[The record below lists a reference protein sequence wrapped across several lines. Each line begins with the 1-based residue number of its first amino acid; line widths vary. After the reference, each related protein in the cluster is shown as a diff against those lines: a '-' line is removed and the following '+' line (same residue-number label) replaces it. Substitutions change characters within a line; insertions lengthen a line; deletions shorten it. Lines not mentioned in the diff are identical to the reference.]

1 MEAQEYKFNH
11 LQEALK
17 KYGEELISLYR
28 QKLSSY
34 NIDATGKLGNTL
46 NFIIKENDDLY
57 ELSLDIQDYWIYV
70 EEGRRPGKFPPI
82 DNIREWIRIKPVLP
96 TGFAGKLPSTEQLTY
111 LIGRKIAQKGTR
123 GRYIYKDTIEELGSF
138 AAFEEAIT
146 KDLDAQVDDIFIEF
160 KK

>member
-82 DNIREWIRIKPVLP
+82 DNIRE
-96 TGFAGKLPSTEQLTY
+96 
-111 LIGRKIAQKGTR
+111 
-123 GRYIYKDTIEELGSF
+123 
-138 AAFEEAIT
+138 
-146 KDLDAQVDDIFIEF
+146 
-160 KK
+160 